1 MDSHLAGCAW
11 GPARK
16 HLLSPRHRGSQ
27 DSLALQPFTTPKA
40 PLWSGLHSISV
51 SPLHTCVSYNDRRH
65 TAAISEWQ
73 HRVRNLGPK
82 PYLRLKS
89 WPYERLKVLPRTPPS
104 PRCVT
109 ARSLLP
115 RRFTLSGSQGRGPDG
130 GPDCGGRNA
139 PGSLERMVRISLVV
153 AAKWPAGSLGEG
165 AALWASPPPQ
175 ACV

>member
-1 MDSHLAGCAW
+1 M
-11 GPARK
+11 
-16 HLLSPRHRGSQ
+16 LSPRHRGSQ

-40 PLWSGLHSISV
+40 PLWSGLQSISV

-65 TAAISEWQ
+65 TAISEWQ

-89 WPYERLKVLPRTPPS
+89 WPYEKTKSPAPHTALPMGCDS
-104 PRCVT
+104 P
-109 ARSLLP
+109 SLLP

-139 PGSLERMVRISLVV
+139 PGSLERMVRIPLVV
-153 AAKWPAGSLGEG
+153 AAKWPVGSPGEG